1 VKQLEKQ
8 IAALVMEYG
17 LDKVVRAAESAIHR
31 TKAPL
36 ILLDKAQS
44 LPMEDRAPFYQFAAV
59 FLAKSD
65 EDAWE
70 ACRAWD
76 NSAACG
82 GGAWFGTPRRGE
94 DQGK

>member
-31 TKAPL
+31 PKAPL

-44 LPMEDRAPFYQFAAV
+44 LPMEDRAPFYQFAAE

-65 EDAWE
+65 GNAWE

-82 GGAWFGTPRRGE
+82 GRVWLESLRSKVA
-94 DQGK
+94 